1 MNEIQQVRTP
11 ELIGAEIRMYV
22 DAGRRVTLLCGIEIG
37 RRLKE
42 AKELLPH
49 GEWLPWLERETEFS
63 TSSAARYMQ
72 AYEEYGAEQLGLFGP
87 ESNFPTLGNLSISK
101 ALRLIAIPED
111 EREEFAE
118 SHDVENMTTR
128 ELEQAIKDKLAAED
142 KATAA
147 EARAL
152 ELRSRAEQAEQRQT
166 EMAAELKELRSRPV
180 EVAVQRDEKA
190 IKDAVAAA
198 KKEAKE
204 NIQKLTAERDAAI
217 KNAETLKSKAEAADG
232 AEKRVQEAEAE
243 RARIER
249 ELEQAKKQLK
259 ASDTDVT
266 TFGVHFEALQR
277 ELNATIA
284 ALDKIRG
291 KSPETADKL
300 TAAVNR
306 VLERGREQKK

>member
-1 MNEIQQVRTP
+1 MNEVQKVRTP

-101 ALRLIAIPED
+101 ALSLLAIPED

-118 SHDVENMTTR
+118 EHDVENMTTR

-152 ELRSRAEQAEQRQT
+152 EMRSRAEQAEQKQT
-166 EMAAELKELRSRPV
+166 EMAAELKDLRNRPV

-198 KKEAKE
+198 KKEAKDK
-204 NIQKLTAERDAAI
+204 IQKLTEERDIAI
-217 KNAETLKSKAEAADG
+217 KNAETFMSKAEAADG
-232 AEKRVQEAEAE
+232 AEERIAAAEAE

-259 ASDTDVT
+259 AADADVT
-266 TFGVHFEALQR
+266 AFGVHFEALQR
-277 ELNATIA
+277 EINATIA
-284 ALDKIRG
+284 ALDKIRS
-291 KSPETADKL
+291 KSPETAAKL
-300 TAAVNR
+300 TAAVNQ
-306 VLERGREQKK
+306 VLERVKEQEK